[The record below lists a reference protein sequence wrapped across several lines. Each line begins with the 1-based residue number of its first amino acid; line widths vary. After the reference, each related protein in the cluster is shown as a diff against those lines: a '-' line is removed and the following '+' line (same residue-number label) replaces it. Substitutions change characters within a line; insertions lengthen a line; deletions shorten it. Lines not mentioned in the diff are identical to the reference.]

1 MDVALALAGL
11 VTMIIAIIGLA
22 RGRVNWARLRK
33 RQHAALALAAG
44 LILFVIGAALAPTQ
58 KQSPAANSTLTTKS
72 PSSTPA
78 PSTPEQIAAPSAP
91 LVETP
96 SSSAAAQPVQTT
108 PPAPTPPPLTAQPV
122 QTTPAP
128 PPPAVQPVQTTP
140 PAPAPPAAQP
150 VQTTPAL
157 PPPAAQPVQTTPP
170 APAPP
175 AAQPVQ
181 TTPAAPPAPPARLVA
196 ATCGAPANP
205 DGYNFCGRGGLIYTF
220 PSDFCDYF
228 DCIANYPNGTGYID
242 ECSDQTYSHSG
253 GRPGACSHHG
263 GELRP
268 VDAGP

>member
-1 MDVALALAGL
+1 MGVALALAGL
-11 VTMIIAIIGLA
+11 VTMIVAVIGLA

-44 LILFVIGAALAPTQ
+44 LILFVIGAALAPAQ

-78 PSTPEQIAAPSAP
+78 PSRPEQIAAPSAP

-108 PPAPTPPPLTAQPV
+108 PPAPTPPPPAAQPV
-122 QTTPAP
+122 QTTP
-128 PPPAVQPVQTTP
+128 
-140 PAPAPPAAQP
+140 PAPPAAQP

-170 APAPP
+170 AP
-175 AAQPVQ
+175 
-181 TTPAAPPAPPARLVA
+181 PARPVA

-220 PSDFCDYF
+220 PSDFCSYF

>member
-1 MDVALALAGL
+1 MRPGLSRNRGGPMDVALALAGL
-11 VTMIIAIIGLA
+11 VTMIVAIIGLA
-22 RGRVNWARLRK
+22 RGHVNWARLRK

-44 LILFVIGAALAPTQ
+44 LILFVIGAALAPAQ

-78 PSTPEQIAAPSAP
+78 PSRPEQIAAPSAP
-91 LVETP
+91 LVEAP

-108 PPAPTPPPLTAQPV
+108 PPAPTSPPLTAQPV

-128 PPPAVQPVQTTP
+128 PPPAAQPVQTTP
-140 PAPAPPAAQP
+140 PAAA
-150 VQTTPAL
+150 
-157 PPPAAQPVQTTPP
+157 PPAAQPVQTTPP
-170 APAPP
+170 AP
-175 AAQPVQ
+175 
-181 TTPAAPPAPPARLVA
+181 PAPPARPVA

-205 DGYNFCGRGGLIYTF
+205 DGYNFCGRGGPIYTF

-228 DCIANYPNGTGYID
+228 NCIANYPNGTGYID
-242 ECSDQTYSHSG
+242 ECSDETYSHSG

>member
-44 LILFVIGAALAPTQ
+44 LVLFVTGGALAPAQ

-78 PSTPEQIAAPSAP
+78 PSRGEQIAAPSAP

-108 PPAPTPPPLTAQPV
+108 PPAP
-122 QTTPAP
+122 AP
-128 PPPAVQPVQTTP
+128 P
-140 PAPAPPAAQP
+140 PPAAQP

-157 PPPAAQPVQTTPP
+157 PPPVAQPVQTTPP
-170 APAPP
+170 AP
-175 AAQPVQ
+175 
-181 TTPAAPPAPPARLVA
+181 PARPVA

-228 DCIANYPNGTGYID
+228 DCIASYPNGTGYID
-242 ECSDQTYSHSG
+242 ECSDETYSHSG

>member
-1 MDVALALAGL
+1 MGVALALAGL
-11 VTMIIAIIGLA
+11 VTMIVAVIGLA

-44 LILFVIGAALAPTQ
+44 LVLFVTGGALAPAQ

-78 PSTPEQIAAPSAP
+78 PSRGEQIAAPSAP

-108 PPAPTPPPLTAQPV
+108 P
-122 QTTPAP
+122 
-128 PPPAVQPVQTTP
+128 
-140 PAPAPPAAQP
+140 
-150 VQTTPAL
+150 AL
-157 PPPAAQPVQTTPP
+157 PPPVAQPVQTTPP
-170 APAPP
+170 AP
-175 AAQPVQ
+175 
-181 TTPAAPPAPPARLVA
+181 PARPVA

-228 DCIANYPNGTGYID
+228 DCIASYPNGTGYID
-242 ECSDQTYSHSG
+242 ECSDETYSHSG

>member
-1 MDVALALAGL
+1 MGVALALAGL
-11 VTMIIAIIGLA
+11 VTMIVAVIGLA

-44 LILFVIGAALAPTQ
+44 LILFVIGAALAPAQ

-78 PSTPEQIAAPSAP
+78 PSRPEQIAAPSAP

-108 PPAPTPPPLTAQPV
+108 PPAPTPPPPAAQPV

-128 PPPAVQPVQTTP
+128 PPPAAQPVQTTP
-140 PAPAPPAAQP
+140 APPPPAAQP
-150 VQTTPAL
+150 VQTTPAP

-170 APAPP
+170 AP
-175 AAQPVQ
+175 
-181 TTPAAPPAPPARLVA
+181 PARPVA

-220 PSDFCDYF
+220 PSDFCSYF

>member
-1 MDVALALAGL
+1 MGVALALAGL
-11 VTMIIAIIGLA
+11 VTMIVAVIGLA

-44 LILFVIGAALAPTQ
+44 LVLFVTGGALAPAQ

-78 PSTPEQIAAPSAP
+78 PSRGEQIAAPSAP

-108 PPAPTPPPLTAQPV
+108 PPAP
-122 QTTPAP
+122 AP
-128 PPPAVQPVQTTP
+128 P
-140 PAPAPPAAQP
+140 PPAAQP

-157 PPPAAQPVQTTPP
+157 PPPVAQPVQTTPP
-170 APAPP
+170 APVPPPP

-181 TTPAAPPAPPARLVA
+181 TTPALPPPVAQPVQTTPPAPPARPVA

-228 DCIANYPNGTGYID
+228 DCIASYPNGTGYID
-242 ECSDQTYSHSG
+242 ECSDETYSHSG

>member
-1 MDVALALAGL
+1 MGVALALAGL
-11 VTMIIAIIGLA
+11 VTMIVAVIGLA

-44 LILFVIGAALAPTQ
+44 LILFVIGAALAPAQ

-78 PSTPEQIAAPSAP
+78 PSRPEQIAAPSAP

-108 PPAPTPPPLTAQPV
+108 PPAPTPPP
-122 QTTPAP
+122 PA
-128 PPPAVQPVQTTP
+128 AQPVQTTP
-140 PAPAPPAAQP
+140 PAP
-150 VQTTPAL
+150 TP

-170 APAPP
+170 AP
-175 AAQPVQ
+175 
-181 TTPAAPPAPPARLVA
+181 PARPVA

-220 PSDFCDYF
+220 PSDFCSYF

>member
-1 MDVALALAGL
+1 MAVALALAGL
-11 VTMIIAIIGLA
+11 VTMIVAVIGLA

-44 LILFVIGAALAPTQ
+44 LILFVIGAALAPAQ

-78 PSTPEQIAAPSAP
+78 PSRPEQIAAPSAP

-108 PPAPTPPPLTAQPV
+108 PPAPTPPP
-122 QTTPAP
+122 
-128 PPPAVQPVQTTP
+128 
-140 PAPAPPAAQP
+140 
-150 VQTTPAL
+150 
-157 PPPAAQPVQTTPP
+157 PAAQPVQTTPP
-170 APAPP
+170 AP
-175 AAQPVQ
+175 
-181 TTPAAPPAPPARLVA
+181 PARPVA

-220 PSDFCDYF
+220 PSDFCNYF
-228 DCIANYPNGTGYID
+228 DCIANYPNGAGYID
-242 ECSDQTYSHSG
+242 ECSDETYSHSG

>member
-1 MDVALALAGL
+1 MGVALALAGL
-11 VTMIIAIIGLA
+11 VTMIVAVIGLA

-44 LILFVIGAALAPTQ
+44 LVLFVTGGALAPAQ

-78 PSTPEQIAAPSAP
+78 PSRGEQIAAPSAP

-108 PPAPTPPPLTAQPV
+108 PPAP
-122 QTTPAP
+122 AP
-128 PPPAVQPVQTTP
+128 P
-140 PAPAPPAAQP
+140 PPAAQP

-157 PPPAAQPVQTTPP
+157 PPPVAQPVQTTPP
-170 APAPP
+170 AP
-175 AAQPVQ
+175 
-181 TTPAAPPAPPARLVA
+181 PARPVA

-228 DCIANYPNGTGYID
+228 DCIASYPNGTGYID
-242 ECSDQTYSHSG
+242 ECSDETYSHSG

>member
-1 MDVALALAGL
+1 MAVALALAGL
-11 VTMIIAIIGLA
+11 VTMIVAVIGLA

-44 LILFVIGAALAPTQ
+44 LILLVIGAALAPAQ

-78 PSTPEQIAAPSAP
+78 PSRPEQIAAPSAP

-108 PPAPTPPPLTAQPV
+108 PPAPTPPP
-122 QTTPAP
+122 
-128 PPPAVQPVQTTP
+128 
-140 PAPAPPAAQP
+140 PAAQP
-150 VQTTPAL
+150 VQTTPPA
-157 PPPAAQPVQTTPP
+157 PPAAQPVQTTPP
-170 APAPP
+170 APPAAQPVQTTPPAPP

-181 TTPAAPPAPPARLVA
+181 TTPPAPPARPVA

-220 PSDFCDYF
+220 PSDFCNYF
-228 DCIANYPNGTGYID
+228 DCIANYPNGAGYID
-242 ECSDQTYSHSG
+242 ECSDETYSHSG

>member
-1 MDVALALAGL
+1 MAVALALAGL
-11 VTMIIAIIGLA
+11 VTMIVAVIGLA

-44 LILFVIGAALAPTQ
+44 LILLVIGAALAPAQ

-78 PSTPEQIAAPSAP
+78 PSRPEQIAAPSAP

-108 PPAPTPPPLTAQPV
+108 PPAPTPPP
-122 QTTPAP
+122 PA
-128 PPPAVQPVQTTP
+128 AQPVQTTP
-140 PAPAPPAAQP
+140 PAPPAAQPVQTTPPAPPAAQP

-170 APAPP
+170 AP
-175 AAQPVQ
+175 
-181 TTPAAPPAPPARLVA
+181 PARPVA

-220 PSDFCDYF
+220 PSDFCNYF
-228 DCIANYPNGTGYID
+228 DCIANYPNGAGYID
-242 ECSDQTYSHSG
+242 ECSDETYSHSG

>member
-1 MDVALALAGL
+1 MGVALALAGL
-11 VTMIIAIIGLA
+11 VTMIVAVIGLA

-44 LILFVIGAALAPTQ
+44 LILFVIGAALAPAQ

-78 PSTPEQIAAPSAP
+78 PSRPEQIAAPSAP

-108 PPAPTPPPLTAQPV
+108 PPAPTPPP
-122 QTTPAP
+122 
-128 PPPAVQPVQTTP
+128 
-140 PAPAPPAAQP
+140 
-150 VQTTPAL
+150 
-157 PPPAAQPVQTTPP
+157 PAAQPVQTTPP
-170 APAPP
+170 AP
-175 AAQPVQ
+175 
-181 TTPAAPPAPPARLVA
+181 PARPVA

-220 PSDFCDYF
+220 PSDFCSYF